1 MSWRYLPPVHSPVT
15 PAGLLAALRALLTG
29 GDRTRRELEAA
40 LLGDLNAGRVV
51 LTDSGTTALAL
62 AMRSAM
68 EATGRSHIALP
79 GYGCYDLVTALNATG
94 AGVVL
99 YDVDPAT
106 LGPDWESF
114 GAALAT
120 APAAVVVVHLY
131 GLPVDLDRVRTMADQ
146 AAVPVIEDAA
156 QGAGGQWK
164 DRPLGSLGDL
174 SVLSFGRG
182 KGITGGSGGALLV
195 SRLWQG
201 TVEAPAGSRR
211 GFRDLI
217 LLLAQASMA
226 RPAIYRI
233 PASLP
238 FLRLGETVYHEP
250 WPARPISGVAA
261 AAALVAWRGRTRDA
275 GQRAGVAESVGRLLP
290 RHLPTRVDSGTPGW
304 LRYPIVLDGHA
315 TDPAGAGNGAE
326 VGLMPGY
333 PVPLRSLPSLPT
345 PLSPV
350 ATPAADRLAR
360 ALWTLP
366 THRWVGVED
375 LKRLGHLARSGLR

>member
-15 PAGLLAALRALLTG
+15 LAGLLAGFRALLTG
-29 GDRTRRELEAA
+29 GDRAGRELEAA
-40 LLGDLNAGRVV
+40 LVEELGAGRVV

-68 EATGRSHIALP
+68 EATGRGHIALP
-79 GYGCYDLVTALNATG
+79 GYGCYDLVTALNAAG

-131 GLPVDLDRVRTMADQ
+131 GLPVDMDRVRTMADH
-146 AAVPVIEDAA
+146 AGVPVIEDAA
-156 QGAGGQWK
+156 QGAGGQWRG
-164 DRPLGSLGDL
+164 RPLGCMGDL
-174 SVLSFGRG
+174 AVLSFGRG
-182 KGITGGSGGALLV
+182 KGITGGSGGALVV
-195 SRLWQG
+195 SESWQG
-201 TVEAPAGSRR
+201 AVSAPVGSRR

-217 LLLAQASMA
+217 VLLAQAFMA

-238 FLRLGETVYHEP
+238 FLQLGETVYHEP
-250 WPARPISGVAA
+250 WPAGPISAVAA
-261 AAALVAWRGRTRDA
+261 AAALVAWQKRTGDA
-275 GQRAGVAESVGRLLP
+275 EQRTGVAERLGGLLP
-290 RHLPTRVDSGTPGW
+290 QHLPTGVDGGTPGW
-304 LRYPIVLDGHA
+304 LRYPVVLDGRPV
-315 TDPAGAGNGAE
+315 PAVGLGEGAE

-345 PLSPV
+345 PRSP
-350 ATPAADRLAR
+350 ASTPGADRLAR

-366 THRWVGVED
+366 THRWVGAETQ
-375 LKRLGHLARSGLR
+375 KRLGEVTLSGVR

>member
-15 PAGLLAALRALLTG
+15 AAGLLAGVRALLTG
-29 GDRTRRELEAA
+29 GEGARRELETT
-40 LLGDLNAGRVV
+40 LVGDLDAGRVV

-79 GYGCYDLVTALNATG
+79 GYGCYDLVTALNAAG

-106 LGPDWESF
+106 LGPDWGSF

-120 APAAVVVVHLY
+120 APAAAVVVHLY
-131 GLPVDLDRVRTMADQ
+131 GLPVDLDRVRTLADQ
-146 AAVPVIEDAA
+146 AKVPVIEDAA

-164 DRPLGSLGDL
+164 GRPLGSLGDL

-182 KGITGGSGGALLV
+182 KGITGGSGGALV
-195 SRLWQG
+195 VGRSWQG
-201 TVEAPAGSRR
+201 AVEVPAGSRR
-211 GFRDLI
+211 GFRDLV
-217 LLLAQASMA
+217 LLLAQAALA
-226 RPAIYRI
+226 RPALYRI

-250 WPARPISGVAA
+250 WPAGPISGVAA
-261 AAALVAWRGRTRDA
+261 AAALVAWQGRTRDA
-275 GQRAGVAESVGRLLP
+275 EQRASTAECFGALLP
-290 RHLPTRVDSGTPGW
+290 HHQPVELEDGAPGW
-304 LRYPIVLDGHA
+304 LRYPIVLDGRA
-315 TDPAGAGNGAE
+315 VGSAGAGDGAE
-326 VGLMPGY
+326 LGLMPGY
-333 PVPLRSLPSLPT
+333 PVPLRSLPSLST
-345 PLSPV
+345 PRS
-350 ATPAADRLAR
+350 AAGTPGADRLAR

-375 LKRLGHLARSGLR
+375 LKHLGQLARSGLG